1 MVRLVSTRSD
11 GAAYLITLGPARST
25 GAAAA
30 CELPASPAV
39 TPVSSAAM
47 LAAPS
52 LEALNTRLCTT
63 CPSNSSLSTKTHRS
77 EKPWIGHN
85 QAHRCAA
92 AHPDSATQSRGYATS
107 QLSESTLGTHLN
119 PPPLVADLPRVQ
131 RPPPVCPRRLN
142 RRSRHPTVR
151 SFLWACQAPAS
162 AVGYFG
168 PTLTNCRR
176 LHLRVFRS
184 GERTRDGH
192 ARNELFALHAQR

>member
-1 MVRLVSTRSD
+1 M
-11 GAAYLITLGPARST
+11 GA
-25 GAAAA
+25 
-30 CELPASPAV
+30 
-39 TPVSSAAM
+39 
-47 LAAPS
+47 
-52 LEALNTRLCTT
+52 
-63 CPSNSSLSTKTHRS
+63 

-92 AHPDSATQSRGYATS
+92 AHPDSATRTRPVS
-107 QLSESTLGTHLN
+107 LSESTFGTHLN

-168 PTLTNCRR
+168 PILTNCLR
-176 LHLRVFRS
+176 LHARVLRS
-184 GERTRDGH
+184 GKRTRDGH
-192 ARNELFALHAQR
+192 ARNELFAVHAQR